1 MKNIFILGSI
11 NTDLIITAPYMPNKG
26 ETLMGKDFFTAHGG
40 KGANQ
45 AVAAA
50 RSNGNVY
57 MCGCVGDD
65 IFGKSALESLQKE
78 GINCEHIRVMENT
91 PTGTAIIIVCDGDN
105 RIILDSGA
113 NSKITKEQV
122 DSFLKNAQKGD
133 IFLTQLENPI
143 DIIGYALKQA
153 EEKEMLVVL
162 NPAPA
167 NKDIK
172 PFLKYVDILTPNEGE
187 CALLGGEEEL
197 LKEVNC
203 LVVTLGDKGFK
214 IINKQINETFPC
226 MKIKP
231 VDTTAAGDT
240 FCGAM
245 LAKYSKCGD
254 FIASAK
260 YGSLAAS
267 IACTRKGAQPSIPT
281 EDEICELTN
290 NL

>member
-1 MKNIFILGSI
+1 MKLSQELIEQFLEIVKISKGLKKDIIVLKDDCLLGMDSNFATLATLTYDSNKLDFFKQTGLEYTFFNTRI
-11 NTDLIITAPYMPNKG
+11 NT
-26 ETLMGKDFFTAHGG
+26 
-40 KGANQ
+40 
-45 AVAAA
+45 
-50 RSNGNVY
+50 
-57 MCGCVGDD
+57 
-65 IFGKSALESLQKE
+65 
-78 GINCEHIRVMENT
+78 
-91 PTGTAIIIVCDGDN
+91 
-105 RIILDSGA
+105 
-113 NSKITKEQV
+113 
-122 DSFLKNAQKGD
+122 FLKNAQKGD

-197 LKEVNC
+197 LKEAKC

-214 IINKQINETFPC
+214 IIDKQINETFPC

-267 IACTRKGAQPSIPT
+267 ITCTRKGAQPSIPT
-281 EDEICELTN
+281 KDEICELTN